1 MKKITGDQISIQSA
15 AHNAKGVSPMTKPE
29 IASRIAEL
37 RALIAKA
44 NHDYYDLH
52 QPTVGDRDY
61 DLWEAELLRLEEE
74 NPEFKEAASPVRQV
88 AGGVAEGFK
97 KVTHNPPMQ
106 SLDKTHAK
114 SELAAFDTFVR
125 TQLSQPAINSQQPTT
140 GFTYV
145 IEPKVDGVSLA
156 LKYSN
161 GKLVQAATR
170 GNGTIG
176 DDITANARTI
186 ASIPK
191 TLPADA
197 PRELEVRG
205 EAYMTRE
212 GFIALNE
219 RQAAL
224 GLEEFANPR
233 NACAGSLKQLDAKV
247 TAERPL
253 DVVIYNAG
261 GVGCDGFASH
271 SEMIAAFAKWGF
283 PVAPWSRRAKT
294 LEEMF
299 AAIDELQEK
308 RHTFRFEIDGAV
320 IKIDEREFYA
330 PLGAT
335 AHGPRWARAYKYAPE
350 RAETVVEAIT
360 VQVGRTGILT
370 PVAELKPTELA
381 GSTIARATLHNADQ
395 IARQDIRIGDHV
407 WLVKAG
413 DVIPAIDSV
422 IVEKRTGNEVPFVM
436 PATCPVCGGAVRR
449 EEGEVAVRCVN
460 PACGAQLR
468 RRLEHFASRNALDVK
483 ALGGKV
489 ADALVEKGLVTDV
502 LDLFALKE
510 DEVVNLDLGDEEGDS
525 ERRDKSVASPTAPV
539 TGARHSCLAA
549 KENEPPQQA
558 TFFDL
563 LKPVRKFGK
572 NGLNML
578 KAVDAARD
586 LPLHRWLFAMGIP
599 NVGVTVAKDIA
610 AEHERFSEL
619 ADSAVL
625 RHVIENDAK
634 KGKEREIL
642 PIKVE
647 AAKAVLG
654 FFASDYGR
662 AFAERMKA
670 LGINPAAEKKAAAKT
685 TGALAGMGCVLTGS
699 LSRPRSE
706 YAALIEQAGGIVQSA
721 VTSKTRYLIAG
732 ANVGATK
739 TEKARTLGTEV
750 IDEARLLELLK

>member
-1 MKKITGDQISIQSA
+1 
-15 AHNAKGVSPMTKPE
+15 MTKDE
-29 IASRIAEL
+29 ILSRIRDL

-61 DLWEAELLRLEEE
+61 DLWEAELLRLEDE
-74 NPEFKEAASPVRQV
+74 NPEFADAASPVRNV
-88 AGGVAEGFK
+88 SGGVTEGFA

-114 SELAAFDTFVR
+114 PELADFDAFIRKTV
-125 TQLSQPAINSQQPTT
+125 T

-145 IEPKVDGVSLA
+145 IEPKVDGISLS
-156 LKYSN
+156 LKYVD

-176 DDITANARTI
+176 DDITANVRTI
-186 ASIPK
+186 ASVPK
-191 TLPADA
+191 TLPDSA
-197 PRELEVRG
+197 PRSLEVRG

-212 GFIALNE
+212 GFLKLNE
-219 RQAAL
+219 RQAAE

-233 NACAGSLKQLDAKV
+233 NACAGSLKQLDPNV
-247 TAERPL
+247 TAARPL

-261 GVGCDGFASH
+261 GAGCESFASH
-271 SEMIAAFAKWGF
+271 SEMIAAFAAWGF
-283 PVAPWSRRAKT
+283 PVAPWSKRVDD
-294 LEEMF
+294 LEEMY
-299 AAIDELQEK
+299 AAIDELEAK
-308 RHTFRFEIDGAV
+308 RHTFAFEIDGAV
-320 IKIDEREFYA
+320 IKIDERRFYE

-350 RAETVVEAIT
+350 RAETIVESIT

-370 PVAELKPTELA
+370 PVAELRPTELA

-422 IVEKRTGNEVPFVM
+422 ISEKRDGSEKIFEM
-436 PATCPVCGGAVRR
+436 PRACPVCGGAVRR

-460 PACGAQLR
+460 PACPAQLR
-468 RRLEHFASRNALDVK
+468 RRLEHFASRNALDIRQ
-483 ALGGKV
+483 LGEKV
-489 ADALVEKGLVTDV
+489 ADQLVDFGYAKDV
-502 LDLFALKE
+502 LDLFELPE
-510 DEVVNLDLGDEEGDS
+510 
-525 ERRDKSVASPTAPV
+525 
-539 TGARHSCLAA
+539 
-549 KENEPPQQA
+549 
-558 TFFDL
+558 L
-563 LKPVRKFGK
+563 LIIGEFGK
-572 NGLNML
+572 NGANML
-578 KAVDAARD
+578 DAIGAAREA
-586 LPLHRWLFAMGIP
+586 PLHRWLFAIGIA

-610 AEHERFSEL
+610 AAHERFSEL
-619 ADSAVL
+619 ADSPVL

-654 FFASDYGR
+654 FFASDYGK
-662 AFAERMKA
+662 AFAARMVK
-670 LGINPAAEKKAAAKT
+670 LGLDPKSEKKPAAKT
-685 TGALAGMGCVLTGS
+685 AGALAGMGCVLTGS

-706 YAALIEQAGGIVQSA
+706 YAALIEAAGGIVQSS

-739 TEKARTLGTEV
+739 TEKARALGTEV